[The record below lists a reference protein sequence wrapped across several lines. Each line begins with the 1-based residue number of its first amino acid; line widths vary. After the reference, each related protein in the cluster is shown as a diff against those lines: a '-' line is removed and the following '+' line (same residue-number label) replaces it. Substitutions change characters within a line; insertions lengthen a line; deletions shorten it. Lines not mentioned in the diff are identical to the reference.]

1 MSQLQNTRSPK
12 AEYRSIIGD
21 VSFSVCLPKQY
32 ATGLGLQKGD
42 YVKVTARLSLK
53 KRTRNVAQE

>member
-42 YVKVTARLSLK
+42 YVKVT
-53 KRTRNVAQE
+53 QEDGKIIIEKAD

>member
-1 MSQLQNTRSPK
+1 MSQIQNTRNPK

-42 YVKVTARLSLK
+42 YVRVT
-53 KRTRNVAQE
+53 QEDSKIIIEKAE